1 MALTNTDPLEELP
14 GRLAGEDRWRFLL
27 RLVRLCRGSLPPVAG
42 ADPTLLD
49 ELRDCLAL
57 SELCVLRAM
66 EDVAMAQGGSLDRP
80 D

>member
-1 MALTNTDPLEELP
+1 MALTNTDPLEEFP
-14 GRLAGEDRWRFLL
+14 GRSAGEDRWRFLL
-27 RLVRLCRGSLPPVAG
+27 RLVRLCRGSLPPLAG
-42 ADPTLLD
+42 ADPKLID

-66 EDVAMAQGGSLDRP
+66 EDAATAQSGPLDKP

>member
-1 MALTNTDPLEELP
+1 M
-14 GRLAGEDRWRFLL
+14 
-27 RLVRLCRGSLPPVAG
+27 AG

-66 EDVAMAQGGSLDRP
+66 EDVAMAQGGSLDQP